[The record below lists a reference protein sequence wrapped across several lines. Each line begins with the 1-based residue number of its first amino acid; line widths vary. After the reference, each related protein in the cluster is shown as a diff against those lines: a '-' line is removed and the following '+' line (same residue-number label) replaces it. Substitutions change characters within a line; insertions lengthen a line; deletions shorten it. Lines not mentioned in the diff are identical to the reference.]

1 MITQLQ
7 IQNFKS
13 WRDTGPMRFAPLTGF
28 FGANSSGKTSILQFL
43 LLLKQTAESLDRSQV
58 LHLGDE
64 RAYVNLGTFA
74 DIAFNHIESNPTAFQ
89 VEWAPELVQ
98 RFMFHPDWLRQDDR
112 ISFHAEFKL
121 IDQILTVREFA
132 YQLMDKT
139 VGMEISEGV
148 TGNGEVSYLIT
159 NDKLL
164 GPRNGLQPPVPPP
177 IHFYGFPDAL
187 NLHYHDTL
195 LPSSLA
201 SWLDQLLSS
210 IEYLGPLRDY
220 PSRTYLLRGNK
231 IGSIGSRGENTIPAL
246 ITAPVTVQE
255 AVARQLKQ
263 LGLIHSFTL
272 RPVAEGRREYELR
285 LRQSASSPEVLI
297 TDVGFGV
304 SQILP
309 VLTLCYY
316 AAPGSIIILEQPE
329 IHLHPAV
336 QAGLADVFIEAIK
349 QRDIQIILESHSEHL
364 LRRLQRRLA
373 EEHLYPQDVALYF
386 TRIDQ
391 GESKREELQVDA
403 YGNISNWPQN
413 FFGDE
418 MGDLVAMTE
427 AAIHRQMQNGVT
439 EGLVS

>member
-43 LLLKQTAESLDRSQV
+43 LLLKQTAESLDRAQV

-64 RAYVNLGTFA
+64 RSYVNLGSFA
-74 DIAFNHIESNPTAFQ
+74 DIIFNHQETNSLGFQ
-89 VEWAPELVQ
+89 LEWIPALVN
-98 RFMFHPDWLRQDDR
+98 RSLFHSEWFSSEKS
-112 ISFHAEFKL
+112 ISFHAQFAL
-121 IDQILTVREFA
+121 INQTLMLKEFA
-132 YQLMDKT
+132 YQQSAKT
-139 VGMEISEGV
+139 LGMQLKEVATESSEAKYIV
-148 TGNGEVSYLIT
+148 T
-159 NDKLL
+159 NDILL
-164 GPRNGLQPPVPPP
+164 EPRNGSSPKLPPP
-177 IHFYGFPDAL
+177 LHFYAFPDAL
-187 NLHYHDTL
+187 NLYYQDTFL
-195 LPSSLA
+195 T
-201 SWLDQLLSS
+201 SWLTSFLDNLLVSL
-210 IEYLGPLRDY
+210 EYLGPLRDY
-220 PSRTYLLRGNK
+220 PHPTYLLRGNK
-231 IGSIGSRGENTIPAL
+231 IGSIGSRGENAIPAL
-246 ITAPVTVQE
+246 ITAPAAVQD
-255 AVARQLKQ
+255 AVASQLKQ
-263 LGLIHSFTL
+263 LSLIHSFTL

-285 LRQSASSPEVLI
+285 IRQTASSPEVLI

-316 AAPGSIIILEQPE
+316 AQPSSIIILEQPE

-336 QAGLADVFIEAIK
+336 QAGLADVFIDAIK
-349 QRDIQIILESHSEHL
+349 NRGVQIILESHSEHL

-373 EEHLYPQDVALYF
+373 EEQLYPQDVALYF
-386 TRIDQ
+386 TSIAE

-427 AAIHRQMQNGVT
+427 AAIHRQMQTGVT
-439 EGLVS
+439 EGPVS